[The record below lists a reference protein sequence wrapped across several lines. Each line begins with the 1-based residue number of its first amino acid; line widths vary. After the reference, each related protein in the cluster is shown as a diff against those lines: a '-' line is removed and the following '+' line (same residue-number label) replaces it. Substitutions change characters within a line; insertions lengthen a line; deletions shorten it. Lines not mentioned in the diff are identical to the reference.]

1 MIKTT
6 GILLDELKSY
16 ASPNKKI
23 ESMVKQ
29 GELTPI
35 IRGLYE
41 TDKNTPPHYLAA
53 SIYGPSYLSFEFA
66 LAYYNLIPEAVYV
79 CTSATFEKRK
89 SKRYQTP
96 FGLFTYRDIPSG
108 AYPYG
113 VEQHIENGYCFLL
126 ATAEK
131 AICDQLYKMPII
143 TSRRQLEEML
153 FEDLRIDDSEFAKL
167 NFNDMI
173 EIADNYH
180 STNLKILKAWL
191 KGKVDL

>member
-6 GILLDELKSY
+6 GILLDELKRY

-35 IRGLYE
+35 LRGLYE

-66 LAYYNLIPEAVYV
+66 LAYYDLIPEAVYA

-89 SKRYQTP
+89 TKKYQTP
-96 FGLFTYRDIPSG
+96 FGLFTYRDIPSE

-113 VEQHIENGYCFLL
+113 VEQHIENGYCFFL

-131 AICDQLYKMPII
+131 AICDQLYKMPIV
-143 TSRRQLEEML
+143 TSQRQLEALL
-153 FEDLRIDDSEFAKL
+153 FEDLRIDESGFAKL
-167 NFNDMI
+167 NVKDMI
-173 EIADNYH
+173 GIADDYH

-191 KGKVDL
+191 QRRDD